1 MGIVM
6 IIDLE
11 VDTVLAVQ
19 PFSIGL
25 LTGLSLML
33 QDHFAVRFDT
43 QDIGH
48 RGANSERPMQQQ
60 DRYQG

>member
-11 VDTVLAVQ
+11 VDAVLADL
-19 PFSIGL
+19 PFSTGL
-25 LTGLSLML
+25 LAGLALML
-33 QDHFAVRFDT
+33 QNHLAVRLDT